1 MNGRVRI
8 AVIGLGLM
16 GTRFA
21 HVLAGMPGTDLAAVI
36 DTSEEARRRAE
47 AEFGVPGAAAV
58 TDLDPGGV
66 GSVDGVVIALP
77 DNAHRA
83 ATVQALERG
92 LAVLVEKPLATDL
105 DDAEAI
111 VAAGRG
117 RMLMVGHLL
126 RFDPRYLEARRRV
139 QQGGIGDLVHAYAR
153 RNSAIG
159 SAARYGTTTRLPFHV
174 SVHDLDLLRWVTGR
188 EVVAVRAHGTSRAL
202 AAYGHLDSLQALLFL
217 DDGSSAVVESCWVL
231 PRHLGP
237 AIDARLEVTGTAGT
251 LEVTG
256 FAQGLMVADEAGIAF
271 PDTTRYA
278 RYDDGAGGGLLAAE
292 VAHFVRCVERRQP
305 PAVAPAEGLAAVR
318 IAAAIEQSLE
328 SDKEI
333 RL

>member
-1 MNGRVRI
+1 MSGRVRI

-16 GTRFA
+16 GARYA
-21 HVLAGMPGTDLAAVI
+21 HVLAGMPGVDLAAVV
-36 DTSEEARRRAE
+36 DTSDEARRRAGS
-47 AEFGVPGAAAV
+47 EFGAPAV
-58 TDLDPGGV
+58 ASVDDLDPDD
-66 GSVDGVVIALP
+66 VDGVVIALP
-77 DNAHRA
+77 DSAHRTA
-83 ATVQALERG
+83 AVRALERG

-105 DDAEAI
+105 ADAEAI
-111 VAAGRG
+111 VAAGRD
-117 RMLMVGHLL
+117 RLLMVGHML

-139 QQGGIGDLVHAYAR
+139 EQGAIGELVHVYAR

-159 SAARYGTTTRLPFHV
+159 SAARYGSTTRLPYHV
-174 SVHDLDLLRWVTGR
+174 TVHDLDLVRWVTGR
-188 EVVAVRAHGTSRAL
+188 EVVGVRAHGTGRAL
-202 AAYGHLDSLQALLFL
+202 AALGHLDGLQALLFL

-231 PRHLGP
+231 PRHLGS
-237 AIDARLEVTGTAGT
+237 AIDSRLEVTGTDGT
-251 LEVTG
+251 LEVSG
-256 FAQGLMVADEAGIAF
+256 FAQGLMVADATGITY

-278 RYDDGAGGGLLAAE
+278 QYDDGAGGGILAAE
-292 VAHFVRCVERRQP
+292 LAHFVRCIERGQP